1 MHELPFRSVL
11 LPLVPPL
18 VPTGAW
24 IAAQLLGAP
33 APVALSAMAATI
45 AAWAVVALW
54 ALRRAEAGPSQAQ
67 VMAEQSSLMAELR
80 EFVGREV
87 FGAHTE
93 LDRSRR
99 LIREAVV
106 QLNGSFRS
114 IEEQS
119 RQQRAMIACLVEE
132 DGAGS
137 AGGVRQFADSAGTL
151 LENLTQSLAGD
162 SRESGRT
169 AQVIGEMVRQLD
181 EVFQMLGDV
190 KDVAEQA
197 TRITREAGKAGSDP
211 RSALMVL
218 TYEVRQLASLA
229 GSLHERIQSMAGS
242 SRAVIDRV
250 RDRIERAAERGM
262 TVSVEA
268 RTKADDLINQVVAI
282 NRSIVSGIN
291 MVSQCG
297 VQIRQ
302 DVTTAVRALQFE
314 DIANQAMTAA
324 TVHVDRLRA
333 INQDAVQLQ
342 QVLAATQA
350 SAAARERTL
359 DSFGRLLRAKRE
371 EWRKPVHKPV
381 SQLTMGAGSV
391 ELF

>member
-1 MHELPFRSVL
+1 MRELPSRSL
-11 LPLVPPL
+11 LLAMLPPL
-18 VPTGAW
+18 VPTGLLV
-24 IAAQLLGAP
+24 AAQLLGAP
-33 APVALSAMAATI
+33 VPLALSALAATI
-45 AAWAVVALW
+45 AAWAVLAAW
-54 ALRRAEAGPSQAQ
+54 ALRRAEASPSQAQ

-106 QLNGSFRS
+106 QLNASFRS

-132 DGAGS
+132 EGAGS
-137 AGGVRQFADSAGTL
+137 GGVRQFADAAATL
-151 LENLTQSLAGD
+151 LENLTQVLSGD
-162 SRESGRT
+162 SRESSRT

-181 EVFQMLGDV
+181 EVFEMLNDV
-190 KDVAEQA
+190 KNVAEHA
-197 TRITREAGKAGSDP
+197 TRITREAGKSGTDA

-229 GSLHERIQSMAGS
+229 GGLHERIQSMAGS

-250 RDRIERAAERGM
+250 RGRIERAAERGS

-282 NRSIVSGIN
+282 NRSMVSGIN

-302 DVTTAVRALQFE
+302 DVTSAVRALQFE

-324 TVHVDRLRA
+324 SVHVDRLRA

-350 SAAARERTL
+350 TAAARGRTL
-359 DSFGRLLRAKRE
+359 DAFGRLLRAKRE
-371 EWRKPVHKPV
+371 EWRRPVHKPV
-381 SQLTMGAGSV
+381 SQLTMGPGSV